1 MPMED
6 FKCGLDVIIFGHK
19 YGLFAKTC
27 GEGGRERARGRER
40 EREGESSLVK
50 QQWIYAY
57 VQAVYSLTI
66 KSEPWIFW
74 LKWM

>member
-27 GEGGRERARGRER
+27 GERG
-40 EREGESSLVK
+40 GESSLEK

-66 KSEPWIFW
+66 KSEPWIF
-74 LKWM
+74 LTEMNVGSV

>member
-6 FKCGLDVIIFGHK
+6 LNAGLMFEFLVTNK
-19 YGLFAKTC
+19 ACLPK
-27 GEGGRERARGRER
+27 RV
-40 EREGESSLVK
+40 EGENLLVK

-66 KSEPWIFW
+66 KSEP
-74 LKWM
+74 